1 MGPSAHLGKVLC
13 YQTMLQGLSDLP
25 VSSTHVQPTHLLK
38 ATVRIFCLVVVF
50 FKKHCLCYLDII
62 CRIYDLHIF
71 SPLL

>member
-1 MGPSAHLGKVLC
+1 MSYFVVLQGEWGPSAHLGKVLG

-50 FKKHCLCYLDII
+50 LKNIACVIWI
-62 CRIYDLHIF
+62 
-71 SPLL
+71 